1 MNAKKHYELALSL
14 GVIRKE
20 EFATDLTAA
29 DREIALKA
37 IAARA
42 TGKPDVAAAEI
53 LAGIAV
59 LDGNH
64 PPILLWPNDTAREEK
79 AAWHKAEAAYWEES
93 AQRFAEIMAQG
104 TQSAVR
110 THSATQDA
118 PSTDEQGAPRPLSAS
133 SVKAPHEAETQSP
146 LPSQLGEHLQGSSDA
161 C

>member
-1 MNAKKHYELALSL
+1 MNANKYYELALSL

-20 EFATDLTAA
+20 DIAPDLSAT

-64 PPILLWPNDTAREEK
+64 LPILLWSNDTTREEK
-79 AAWHKAEAAYWEES
+79 AAWHKAEAAYWDES
-93 AQRFAEIMAQG
+93 AQRLAEITAQRA
-104 TQSAVR
+104 QSAAR
-110 THSATQDA
+110 THSSTQDA
-118 PSTDEQGAPRPLSAS
+118 LSTDEQGAPQLLSAS
-133 SVKAPHEAETQSP
+133 SAKAPHEAETQSP
-146 LPSQLGEHLQGSSDA
+146 LPSQPGEHLQGSSDA